1 MGVWKWEGESVRGAR
16 GDQMGEIGGV
26 AIFEDLTVPASQVL
40 IKHSSSIILTGLSSS
55 SSSRSSGNI
64 SVA

>member
-1 MGVWKWEGESVRGAR
+1 MMGRCEGESVRGVR
-16 GDQMGEIGGV
+16 GDQRGEIGGV
-26 AIFEDLTVPASQVL
+26 AAFEDLTVPASQVL